1 MYNIFISF
9 SRKGKKR
16 RKREKGREIVKGTEG
31 LEKEKNRE
39 VWEAKKYI
47 HKRKTKLSLIILG
60 LGRISSSF
68 LYSNICLNYVVSTIY
83 IN

>member
-39 VWEAKKYI
+39 V
-47 HKRKTKLSLIILG
+47 
-60 LGRISSSF
+60 
-68 LYSNICLNYVVSTIY
+68 
-83 IN
+83 